1 MRNSQRHQEF
11 MRLMAHEIDRSE
23 AHYRKMSAADKARF
37 GHPTNKKKIDG
48 GSTLERVIDKGE

>member
-1 MRNSQRHQEF
+1 